1 MERPPG
7 MKAILKQ
14 PEVLIAII
22 ILFHVVGYVGFA
34 LPALSDLFEDIVPF
48 HLLLMLGI
56 LIFSHDKVD
65 NRFWSFYL
73 IIYFAGYLVEWVGV
87 HTASLFG
94 YYAYGSTLGVKVLN
108 IPLMIGVNWFLLVY
122 STGVLMQRSGLKNR
136 LLRMVYGALLM
147 MVLDI
152 LIEPVAIK
160 FNYWH
165 WRFEHIPVYNYVCW
179 FFVSLFML
187 YVFESFRFKRQSWVG
202 PALLIT
208 QLIFFAA
215 LNIYPL

>member
-7 MKAILKQ
+7 MMQLLKKSS
-14 PEVLIAII
+14 VLIFII
-22 ILFHVVGYVGFA
+22 VLFHAVGYVGFA
-34 LPALSDLFEDIVPF
+34 LPATRNLFEDIVPF

-56 LIFSHDKVD
+56 IVLSHREVD

-73 IIYFAGYLVEWVGV
+73 IIYFAGYVAEWIGV
-87 HTASLFG
+87 HTGALFG

-122 STGVLMQRSGLKNR
+122 STGVLMQRAKLKNR
-136 LLRMVYGALLM
+136 WLRIVYGALLM
-147 MVLDI
+147 MVLDV
-152 LIEPVAIK
+152 LIEPVAIQ
-160 FNYWH
+160 FDYWH
-165 WRFEHIPVYNYVCW
+165 WRFDAIPVYNYVCW
-179 FFVSLFML
+179 FFVSMFML
-187 YVFESFRFKRQSWVG
+187 FVFENFGFKKQSWVG

-208 QLIFFAA
+208 QLVFFAA

>member
-1 MERPPG
+1 MERPQG
-7 MKAILKQ
+7 MTGILKK
-14 PEVLIAII
+14 PPVLIGII
-22 ILFHVVGYVGFA
+22 ILFHVVGYIGFT
-34 LPALSDLFEDIVPF
+34 LPATRDLFQDIVPF

-56 LIFSHDKVD
+56 VIFSHRQVD
-65 NRFWSFYL
+65 NHFWSFYL
-73 IIYFAGYLVEWVGV
+73 IIYFAGYIAEWIGV
-87 HTASLFG
+87 HTGALFG

-122 STGVLMQRSGLKNR
+122 STGVLMQRSGLNNR
-136 LLRMVYGALLM
+136 LLRVIYGAVMLV
-147 MVLDI
+147 VLDA
-152 LIEPVAIK
+152 LIEPVAIR
-160 FNYWH
+160 FDYWH
-165 WRFEHIPVYNYVCW
+165 WRFEAVPVYNYVCW

-187 YVFESFRFKRQSWVG
+187 YVFENFNFKKQSWVG